1 MQAQKTKLE
10 ARRSRA
16 KQLILAAVLC
26 TSQMAWM
33 PAARGADENSPETLP
48 PTSQP
53 SGPSLIAKGLD
64 DNGGGITVTVGQSRL
79 LLLNGPVR
87 AVDVTQP
94 DVVMAKVV
102 SPLDIVLTGRK
113 AGSAELVLWDDH
125 GQSQTIVVTVSAD
138 LRALRAE
145 LEKVL
150 PNTHVTVS
158 MANTDI
164 VVSGKVASAQI
175 ADQVEQIAA
184 PYGTKNKVVNMMEVS
199 GGQQVTLEV
208 KFAEVSK
215 TAVDALGVNFGVA
228 GGSTGFG
235 ANVIGGVEP
244 FAITTLPNPAQFVLG
259 VPTPGSAVTQFA
271 QFTSGKTPFDIFLT
285 AMKENNL
292 LRVLAEPNLT
302 TLSGNQA
309 SFLAGGEF
317 PVPVPQS
324 GSGGGGPAITI
335 DYKQYGIRLT
345 FTPVVMGDGRI
356 RLQVAPEVSQL
367 DYSNAISF
375 DGFTIPALTTRNAS
389 TTVELGEGQTL
400 ALAGLLN
407 NQVKATNTAT
417 PLLGQLPI
425 IGALFRS
432 VRYER
437 DETELVVLVTP
448 RLAGGVN
455 PAQAV
460 EVPGEHWRYPSNGQ
474 LYLNGDLGG
483 PVADVSHA
491 PATLPP
497 PRFQGAYGFVP
508 ATGPSSNS
516 VK

>member
-1 MQAQKTKLE
+1 MEPTRDRPTIQPAE
-10 ARRSRA
+10 A
-16 KQLILAAVLC
+16 
-26 TSQMAWM
+26 
-33 PAARGADENSPETLP
+33 
-48 PTSQP
+48 
-53 SGPSLIAKGLD
+53 PSLIVKGLD
-64 DNGGGITVTVGQSRL
+64 ETGGGISVTVGQSRL

-94 DVVMAKVV
+94 DVVLAKVV

-125 GQSQTIVVTVSAD
+125 GRSQTIAITVAAD

-150 PNTHVTVS
+150 PNTHVNVT

-175 ADQVEQIAA
+175 ADQVTQIAG
-184 PYGTKNKVVNMMEVS
+184 PYGTKIVNMMEVS
-199 GGQQVTLEV
+199 GGQQVTLQV
-208 KFAEVSK
+208 RFAEVSK
-215 TAVDALGVNFGVA
+215 TAVDALGVNFGS
-228 GGSTGFG
+228 GSNSGFG

-244 FAITTLPNPAQFVLG
+244 FGITNPPNSAALILG
-259 VPTPGSAVTQFA
+259 VPSPGSAVTQFGQLTA
-271 QFTSGKTPFDIFLT
+271 GKTPFDIFLT

-309 SFLAGGEF
+309 TFLAGGEF

-324 GSGGGGPAITI
+324 GAGGGGPAITI

-389 TTVELGEGQTL
+389 TTVELNEGQTL
-400 ALAGLLN
+400 AMAGLLN
-407 NQVKATNTAT
+407 DQVKATNTAT
-417 PLLGQLPI
+417 PLLGELPI

-432 VRYER
+432 IRYER

-448 RLAGGVN
+448 RLAAGVN
-455 PAQAV
+455 PAQV
-460 EVPGEHWRYPSNGQ
+460 PEMPGERWRYPNNAQ
-474 LYLNGDLGG
+474 LYFNGDLGG
-483 PVADVSHA
+483 SVADLAHA
-491 PATLPP
+491 PATTPP
-497 PRFQGAYGFVP
+497 PRFQGSYGFVP
-508 ATGPSSNS
+508 AADPGP
-516 VK
+516 VGAK

>member
-1 MQAQKTKLE
+1 
-10 ARRSRA
+10 
-16 KQLILAAVLC
+16 
-26 TSQMAWM
+26 
-33 PAARGADENSPETLP
+33 
-48 PTSQP
+48 
-53 SGPSLIAKGLD
+53 
-64 DNGGGITVTVGQSRL
+64 
-79 LLLNGPVR
+79 
-87 AVDVTQP
+87 
-94 DVVMAKVV
+94 
-102 SPLDIVLTGRK
+102 
-113 AGSAELVLWDDH
+113 
-125 GQSQTIVVTVSAD
+125 
-138 LRALRAE
+138 
-145 LEKVL
+145 
-150 PNTHVTVS
+150 
-158 MANTDI
+158 
-164 VVSGKVASAQI
+164 
-175 ADQVEQIAA
+175 
-184 PYGTKNKVVNMMEVS
+184 
-199 GGQQVTLEV
+199 
-208 KFAEVSK
+208 
-215 TAVDALGVNFGVA
+215 
-228 GGSTGFG
+228 
-235 ANVIGGVEP
+235 
-244 FAITTLPNPAQFVLG
+244 
-259 VPTPGSAVTQFA
+259 
-271 QFTSGKTPFDIFLT
+271 
-285 AMKENNL
+285 
-292 LRVLAEPNLT
+292 
-302 TLSGNQA
+302 
-309 SFLAGGEF
+309 
-317 PVPVPQS
+317 VPQS